1 MNQLECRPTI
11 EVETF
16 RRAKKP
22 SEGGKIRI
30 HPVRRLTPLKRGILR
45 SRQLELSVA
54 VAIMFIIIGLA
65 SCRSPDISRETH
77 IRDTTYTIVPPAII
91 DSGRMERRVLP
102 LNPPPKGDSV
112 FIPAPRDT
120 VYQYARISGGDTT
133 VRITFVPRTR
143 WVYYKVKP
151 DTIYYTARDTLTK
164 YETREK
170 IIETPWMAK
179 VGIYS
184 YGVITV
190 LIIGLVIYLINWYKY
205 GRVKPATI
213 EAKSDDGLP

>member
-1 MNQLECRPTI
+1 MTW
-11 EVETF
+11 
-16 RRAKKP
+16 
-22 SEGGKIRI
+22 
-30 HPVRRLTPLKRGILR
+30 GIVL
-45 SRQLELSVA
+45 
-54 VAIMFIIIGLA
+54 IMFIVIGLA

-91 DSGRMERRVLP
+91 DSGRMEVRIEATTP
-102 LNPPPKGDSV
+102 TPPKEGNNLWDSI
-112 FIPAPRDT
+112 FIPASIDT
-120 VYQYARISGGDTT
+120 IYQYARISGGDTT
-133 VRITFVPRTR
+133 VRIMFVPRTR

-164 YETREK
+164 YETKEV

-190 LIIGLVIYLINWYKY
+190 LIIGLVIYVVNWYKY
-205 GRVKPATI
+205 GRAKPI
-213 EAKSDDGLP
+213 EETEDKSPPP

>member
-1 MNQLECRPTI
+1 MNQLECRPTMNQL
-11 EVETF
+11 
-16 RRAKKP
+16 
-22 SEGGKIRI
+22 RI
-30 HPVRRLTPLKRGILR
+30 SITIM
-45 SRQLELSVA
+45 
-54 VAIMFIIIGLA
+54 MFIIIGLA

-91 DSGRMERRVLP
+91 DSGRMEIRIEATTP
-102 LNPPPKGDSV
+102 NPPMEGSCVWDSV

-143 WVYYKVKP
+143 WVYYKIKP

-164 YETREK
+164 YETQEK

-179 VGIYS
+179 VGIFS
-184 YGVITV
+184 YGIISA
-190 LIIGLVIYLINWYKY
+190 LMIGLIIYLINWYKY